1 MSICDNLEDIR
12 KELPSGVKLVAV
24 SKFHPVEALR
34 EAYDAGQRLFG
45 ESRPQEMYAKARQMP
60 GDVQWHFIGHL
71 QKNKL
76 KLVLPYA
83 SLIES
88 VDSVELLDAIEQW
101 CAGHHGFRSTGLED
115 SVSGDS
121 GIGDAGKGEGT
132 FADDRVDVLL
142 ECHIAREETKQ
153 GFAPEEALS
162 VLTGAARWPHIRFC
176 GLMGMATNT
185 DDALVI
191 RSDFNKLLALNA
203 ALQPM
208 VGICPNL
215 TPAFRELSFGMSD
228 DYKIAASMGATIVR
242 IGTAIFGAR
251 EYKSY

>member
-1 MSICDNLEDIR
+1 MDIECNIQ
-12 KELPSGVKLVAV
+12 KIESELPSGVKLVAV

-45 ESRPQEMYAKARQMP
+45 ESRPQEMRAKLQQMP

-76 KLVLPYA
+76 KYVLPYVEM
-83 SLIES
+83 LES

-101 CAGHHGFRSTGLED
+101 CSVHPGFRAAGAED
-115 SVSGDS
+115 SGNGEIGAVINRVS
-121 GIGDAGKGEGT
+121 
-132 FADDRVDVLL
+132 VLL

-153 GFAPEEALS
+153 GFTPEEALA
-162 VLTGAARWPHIRFC
+162 VLIGEPRWPHIRFC

-185 DDALVI
+185 DDESVI
-191 RSDFNKLLALNA
+191 RSDFSKLLALNA
-203 ALQPM
+203 SLQPL

-215 TPAFRELSFGMSD
+215 TQDFRELSFGMSD
-228 DYKIAASMGATIVR
+228 DYKIAASMGATMVR
-242 IGTAIFGAR
+242 IGTAIFGVR
-251 EYKSY
+251 R